1 MRKNGLAS
9 SMSTLLSELSERR
22 SVKAAIKVNW
32 ENYHYCLGQAR
43 NAELSVGRYLNWLM
57 TDLPD
62 HFMNLVVST
71 QVPCEGTAEL
81 INRTLV
87 RFQSMR
93 IQKFSWLV
101 QEGLQSQELNT
112 ALLANGL
119 IFREAYATEM
129 AIDLSL
135 ISENSTR
142 PPQLKIISVDDE
154 FTLQEWIHVA
164 SRGFRIDETFEQVWH
179 DLFVDTIFRP
189 RYRTFLALLDGKPV
203 GTSQLFLSAG
213 VAGIYNVTVIPE
225 ARFQGIGSAVTL
237 ASLLIARRLGYRIG
251 ILQASKQ
258 GYSVYRRIGFQDV
271 GKLSVYLW
279 ESIQKNGL
287 NIAHH

>member
-1 MRKNGLAS
+1 MNTILNEFSARP
-9 SMSTLLSELSERR
+9 
-22 SVKAAIKVNW
+22 VKAAIKANW

-43 NAELSVGRYLNWLM
+43 NAELSIGRYLNWLM

-62 HFMNLVVST
+62 HFMNLVIST
-71 QVPCEGTAEL
+71 QLPCESTAEL
-81 INRTLV
+81 ISRTLV
-87 RFQSMR
+87 HFRSMKIR
-93 IQKFSWLV
+93 KFSWLV
-101 QEGLQSQELNT
+101 HEGLQSLELND
-112 ALLANGL
+112 ALVANGL
-119 IFREAYATEM
+119 IFREAFATEM

-135 ISENSTR
+135 ISEKPHR
-142 PPQLKIISVDDE
+142 QPQLKIISVEDE

-164 SRGFRIDETFEQVWH
+164 SRGFQIDEASEQVWQ

-237 ASLLIARRLGYRIG
+237 AALLFARRLGYRIG

-258 GYSVYRRIGFQDV
+258 GYGVYRRIGFQDV

-279 ESIQKNGL
+279 DRDNRSLREKDN
-287 NIAHH
+287 